1 MSIIENTQKVTNT
14 NKSKVSIPNLE
25 AYFASFRENIVGLNT
40 SFLSPYGEKKII
52 YADWT
57 ASGRLYRPIE
67 EKLLNDIG
75 PFVANTHTETSITG
89 SVMTHAYH
97 EARQIIKK
105 HVNASNDDILITVGT
120 GMTGAI
126 NKFQRILGIKL
137 NENLKDHTVVPEEK
151 RPIVFVSHMEHHSN
165 QTSWLETIAKVI
177 VIPSNKDGLP
187 CLESLVGLLQKYNET
202 PIKIAAITGCSNVT
216 GIITPYHDIAK
227 IMHQNNGLCFVDFA
241 CSAPYVMIDMHPVDE
256 DEYLDAIT
264 FSPHKFLGGPG
275 TSGVLIFNKKLYKNL
290 VPDNPG
296 GGTVNYTNP
305 WGDHDYIDDIETRED
320 GGTPGFLQA
329 IRIALS
335 IQLKEKMG
343 IQNILDREHELNA
356 IIFGRLKNIK
366 NLKILA
372 SEHTNRLSVFS
383 FYIENAH
390 YNLIVKLLNDRFG
403 VQTRGGCSCA
413 GTYGHYLLNVDKT
426 TSKFIEKKILVGC
439 LIERPGWVR
448 MSVHPTMTNAEV
460 GFICDAIEAVSKSF
474 EIWSKD
480 YTYDAL
486 KNEHIYHSELN
497 TESEMIKNWF
507 KL

>member
-1 MSIIENTQKVTNT
+1 MNSLDKE
-14 NKSKVSIPNLE
+14 VSHLE
-25 AYFASFRENIVGLNT
+25 TYFSSFRTNIIGVDQYFEG
-40 SFLSPYGEKKII
+40 PYGTKKVI

-57 ASGRLYRPIE
+57 ASGRLYKPIE
-67 EKLLNDIG
+67 DKITNEIG
-75 PFVANTHTETSITG
+75 PYVANTHTETSITG

-97 EARQIIKK
+97 DARHIIKN
-105 HVNASNDDILITVGT
+105 HVNASSEDVLITVGT

-137 NENLKDHTVVPEEK
+137 NENLKDNTVIPEDK
-151 RPIVFVSHMEHHSN
+151 RPIIFVSHMEHHSN
-165 QTSWLETIAKVI
+165 QTSWLETIARVE
-177 VIPSNKDGLP
+177 VIPSNENGLP
-187 CLESLVGLLQKYNET
+187 CIDGLKKLIDQHNDC

-216 GIITPYHDIAK
+216 GIRTNYHDVSK
-227 IMHQNNGLCFVDFA
+227 VMHQNNGLCFVDFA
-241 CSAPYVMIDMHPVDE
+241 CSAPYVSIDMHPKDE

-275 TSGVLIFNKKLYKNL
+275 SSGVLIFNKKLYKNL

-335 IQLKEKMG
+335 IELKEKMG

-356 IIFGRLKNIK
+356 IIFERLSKIE

-372 SEHTNRLSVFS
+372 PNHKDRLGVFS
-383 FYIENAH
+383 FFIEDVH

-403 VQTRGGCSCA
+403 IQTRGGCSCA
-413 GTYGHYLLNVDKT
+413 GTYGHYLLNVDES
-426 TSKFIEKKILVGC
+426 TSKSIEEKILEGC
-439 LIERPGWVR
+439 LIERPGWIR
-448 MSVHPTMTNAEV
+448 MSIHPTMTNDEII
-460 GFICDAIEAVSKSF
+460 FICDAIKEVASNYKL
-474 EIWSKD
+474 WMTD
-480 YTYDAL
+480 YEYNGA
-486 KNEHIYHSELN
+486 KNEFIHKGNDNIEKG
-497 TESEMIKNWF
+497 IIQDWF